1 MCKTKTDLVSEAHS
15 IYLLEVL
22 GQFPSWPTKQRE
34 LQHKAKFSIFL
45 NELKQQS
52 RPTYRFVDH

>member
-45 NELKQQS
+45 MS
-52 RPTYRFVDH
+52 